1 MHMEAR
7 KVVLAE
13 KAKKEQQQQ
22 LTENMGVFR
31 KCPLNSHLGLIAV
44 MPVSNEDLK

>member
-1 MHMEAR
+1 MHMEVR

-13 KAKKEQQQQ
+13 KAEKEQRRQ
-22 LTENMGVFR
+22 LTENMWGFR

-44 MPVSNEDLK
+44 MPVRNEDLK